1 MMNPLSVYI
10 LYIILIY
17 ITNYQKLLM
26 QHPLCILGL
35 KAKQKTG
42 PNILVSHISSVSLAV
57 ETVQP
62 LAFQN
67 AIIADITLP
76 PMGNYSLRGWVLTDL
91 SLSSWIT
98 GR

>member
-1 MMNPLSVYI
+1 MHSWAKN
-10 LYIILIY
+10 
-17 ITNYQKLLM
+17 K
-26 QHPLCILGL
+26 
-35 KAKQKTG
+35 KKQKTG

-76 PMGNYSLRGWVLTDL
+76 PIGKLLIARLGSHRSFSVVLDH
-91 SLSSWIT
+91 WQVKV
-98 GR
+98 RH